1 MSPNYMPSPEG
12 LCPSPPRPEGWCAC
26 HEPLAVKTQGTEKAP
41 FSRDRGK
48 WPLVSLLPGTEFT
61 ASAQRSHLTR
71 NLNSDS
77 NQSLQAS
84 FHGETELHKE
94 PFFLHN

>member
-1 MSPNYMPSPEG
+1 MPRTLSCENTGDRKGTIFEG
-12 LCPSPPRPEGWCAC
+12 
-26 HEPLAVKTQGTEKAP
+26 
-41 FSRDRGK
+41 RGK